1 MSTSLAN
8 KKMSKVVE
16 ENPFYKMSATL
27 DLLQQGNKLSDSSTQ
42 QQVYAYLDNAWKECN
57 SKEKKELFF
66 VLVFSLG
73 DISNREHNV
82 FRRQGIKDPEK
93 GGQSKRKVFMFCLKW
108 MIEKTPQQFYTFLP
122 IIGEYYNLDGM
133 MMYELRTDRWKG
145 TLKEV
150 LRLPID
156 VATVTTHIAKV
167 LRASTTT
174 DNEMTLWARWL
185 PHVPSPNRI
194 RKYIITEKNIK
205 AFKKGGHDVEVGGN
219 VVVKKEKKGH
229 TKEKDSWVMGFIT
242 ELSNKM
248 DWKVARIKG
257 SLHFEGYRAFRKKY
271 LMDTEAALFSSKRI
285 EDMDKTQFWA
295 WLDRQP
301 SGARY
306 RVACRVVL
314 KDKSGNL
321 TPRDKWKLKTGEN
334 MGKLYIDWV
343 ASKQVAQ
350 TKLASL
356 SEAQKKEMKPD
367 ELKDL
372 TRAAKVNTGGDTM
385 IDLIAEVASRKLGV
399 KEMDIKAFSL
409 LEKVKID
416 VPVLVCVDK
425 SGSMSSMSLSHKGL
439 NFSANSMC
447 QLATT
452 MFLLK
457 NPDED
462 AGQFFVRFGTS
473 ADVIVSGQQA
483 EKQGVN
489 KFMGKQAST
498 VGTLVDK
505 TKTFSENLASV
516 SKYVTAGDGGTNP
529 SLVASTL
536 KAWVDETTEFRDQKI
551 EQINKYPVILCISDG
566 DLNNYGSAG
575 QSFLSFQQ
583 SMRQWFGWEGVVVVW
598 DVKMETSGDGK
609 KYDGINN
616 LMYFGG
622 MNPAILNQ
630 IFLNINDLDI
640 IDAYLPL
647 KAMYSS
653 NRYEPVRKLV
663 L

>member
-16 ENPFYKMSATL
+16 ENPFYKMSAML
-27 DLLQQGNKLSDSSTQ
+27 NLMQQGPKLADTSTQ
-42 QQVYAYLDNAWKECN
+42 QQVYAYLDGAWKECN
-57 SKEKKELFF
+57 NKEKKELFF
-66 VLVFSLG
+66 SLVFSLG
-73 DISNREHNV
+73 DISNRQHNI
-82 FRRQGIKDPEK
+82 FRRQGIKEPQQ
-93 GGQSKRKVFMFCLKW
+93 GGQSKRRVFMFCLKW

-145 TLKEV
+145 TLKET

-167 LRASTTT
+167 LKSSTIT

-185 PHVPSPNRI
+185 PHVPSSNRI
-194 RKYIITEKNIK
+194 RKYTINEKNIK
-205 AFKKGGHDVEVGGN
+205 AFKKGGHDVEVGGT
-219 VVVKKEKKGH
+219 VVVKKEKKPH
-229 TKEKDSWVMGFIT
+229 TKDKDSWVIGFIT
-242 ELSNKM
+242 ILSNKM
-248 DWKVARIKG
+248 DWKIVTKG
-257 SLHFEGYRAFRKKY
+257 NQHHFEGYRAFRKKY
-271 LMDTEAALFSSKRI
+271 LSETEAALFSSKRI
-285 EDMDKTQFWA
+285 CGLDKTQFWA
-295 WLDRQP
+295 WLDKQP

-321 TPRDKWKLKTGEN
+321 SPRDKWVLDSGEN
-334 MGKLYIDWV
+334 MGKLYMDWI

-356 SEAQKKEMKPD
+356 TPTEIKEMKPQ
-367 ELKDL
+367 ELRDL
-372 TRAAKVNTGGDTM
+372 AKAAKVNTGGDTM
-385 IDLIAEVASRKLGV
+385 IDLIAEVASKRLGTS
-399 KEMDIKAFSL
+399 EMDVKAFSL
-409 LEKVKID
+409 LEKVKMD

-425 SGSMSSMSLSHKGL
+425 SGSMASLSLNHKGFS
-439 NFSANSMC
+439 FSANSMC
-447 QLATT
+447 QLAAT

-462 AGQFFVRFGTS
+462 AGQFFIRFGTS

-483 EKQGVN
+483 AAQGVN
-489 KFMGKQAST
+489 KFMGKHQKV
-498 VGTLVDK
+498 VGTLVDR
-505 TKTFSENLASV
+505 TRPFSENLYTV
-516 SKYVTAGDGGTNP
+516 SQYITSGDGGTDL
-529 SLVASTL
+529 SLVPKTL
-536 KAWVDETTEFRDQKI
+536 KAWVDETEEFKSQKI

-566 DLNNYGSAG
+566 DLNNYNTAG
-575 QSFLSFQQ
+575 RSFMEFQQ
-583 SMRQWFGWEGVVVVW
+583 NMRQWFGWEGVVVMW
-598 DVKMETSGDGK
+598 DVKMEASGDGQ

-640 IDAYLPL
+640 IDSYLPL
-647 KAMYSS
+647 KAMHQS